1 SAKRLEDPDRPADVD
16 LAEHLCWA
24 RVGSAVPGLPH
35 GPGDHCPVEPS
46 GTSACWLTRQV
57 SAAVPPEALRD
68 EIRGAR
74 SVGHVRE
81 PGGDRLADLLEF
93 NDFLRPTAVL
103 ILFGL
108 KGAAACPLMGRRP
121 R

>member
-1 SAKRLEDPDRPADVD
+1 MSI
-16 LAEHLCWA
+16 W
-24 RVGSAVPGLPH
+24 PGLPH

-68 EIRGAR
+68 EIRGAMSWNR
-74 SVGHVRE
+74 R
-81 PGGDRLADLLEF
+81 GDRLADLLEF

-103 ILFGL
+103 ILFYSGL
-108 KGAAACPLMGRRP
+108 KVRP
-121 R
+121 PAHRWVGVLGSMTASADVP

>member
-16 LAEHLCWA
+16 LAEHLCRA

-68 EIRGAR
+68 EIRGAC
-74 SVGHVRE
+74 
-81 PGGDRLADLLEF
+81 PGTGGVTVWRTCSSSMISFAR
-93 NDFLRPTAVL
+93 RPCS
-103 ILFGL
+103 FYSGL
-108 KGAAACPLMGRRP
+108 KVRP
-121 R
+121 PAH